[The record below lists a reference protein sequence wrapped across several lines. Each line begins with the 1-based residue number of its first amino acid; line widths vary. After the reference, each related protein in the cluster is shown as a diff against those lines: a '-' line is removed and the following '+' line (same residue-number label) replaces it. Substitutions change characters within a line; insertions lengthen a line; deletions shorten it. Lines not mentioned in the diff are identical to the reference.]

1 MAFMSL
7 LAVFISS
14 LCEAPYVGRMGFG
27 TRTPECQQPN
37 SVQSWP
43 RSHNRGRMS
52 YWRSLLFVTME
63 RLELR
68 EDLYLRIPNAK
79 TIHRDVRDPAAEENA
94 TLSDPVGTIRQ
105 FLLRK

>member
-1 MAFMSL
+1 MAFMPR
-7 LAVFISS
+7 LAVFISF
-14 LCEAPYVGRMGFG
+14 LCEAPYVGRMAFG
-27 TRTPECQQPN
+27 TRTPDCQQPT
-37 SVQSWP
+37 SVRPWP
-43 RSHNRGRMS
+43 RLRNRGRMS

-79 TIHRDVRDPAAEENA
+79 TIRRDEGDPVAEENA
-94 TLSDPVGTIRQ
+94 TLSDPVGTIQQ